1 MPSLISIALMKSWRR
16 ACALI
21 SVAAVIV
28 SWSAAAA
35 ADPAWDELVVAAQKE
50 GEVDVHGGPG
60 KVYEDALTLGFAHA
74 FPGIKINY
82 LGASGRDTIPKIMRE
97 REAGIYNWDVYTGG
111 TTSTVETLKPAG
123 AFQPLRPA
131 LVLPDVLDDSKW
143 FGGLDGEWMDKEHK
157 YVLGFEAS
165 VTPIGLV
172 NWDHLAPADLKT
184 AQDLMKPQFAGKI
197 VWDEPRRPGEGVD
210 VAQRFLL
217 NFGEDFLARLF
228 TQQKIVY
235 SSVTRQTAEW
245 VVRGT
250 YPIGL
255 GTSFEGIKPFTDQG
269 LGKNIGALN
278 VPLPH
283 PGRGAGY
290 GTVALMDHAPH
301 PNAAKVYINWLLS
314 KDGQTDWTKTTQNSR
329 RLDVPRPQPDNF
341 PQAGVSYI
349 DDQAEENLA
358 SRKAAA
364 AIAQK
369 YIPASP

>member
-1 MPSLISIALMKSWRR
+1 
-16 ACALI
+16 
-21 SVAAVIV
+21 VA
-28 SWSAAAA
+28 
-35 ADPAWDELVVAAQKE
+35 AAQKE

-60 KVYEDALTLGFAHA
+60 KVYEDALTLGFARA

-197 VWDEPRRPGEGVD
+197 VWDDPRRPGEGVD

-228 TQQKIVY
+228 TEQKIVY

-250 YPIGL
+250 YPVGL

-269 LGKNIGALN
+269 LGQNIGALN

-314 KDGQTDWTKTTQNSR
+314 KAGQSDWTKTTQNSR

-364 AIAQK
+364 VIAQK

>member
-1 MPSLISIALMKSWRR
+1 M
-16 ACALI
+16 
-21 SVAAVIV
+21 V
-28 SWSAAAA
+28 SWVSAAA
-35 ADPAWDELVVAAQKE
+35 ADPAWDALVAAAQKE

-60 KVYEDALTLGFAHA
+60 KVYEDALTLGFARA
-74 FPGIKINY
+74 FPEIKINY

-131 LVLPDVLDDSKW
+131 LVLPEVLDDSKW
-143 FGGLDGEWMDKEHK
+143 FGGLNGEWMDKEHK

-172 NWDHLAPADLKT
+172 NWDYLAPADLKT

-314 KDGQTDWTKTTQNSR
+314 KAGQTDWTKTTQNSR

-341 PQAGVSYI
+341 PQVGVSYI